1 MRLWF
6 ALGALLALGS
16 TSSVAL
22 GQTAQDLA
30 GLWRRLPAGESGEK
44 FYRLAATGDDV
55 LEGALLN
62 PPEGLDCRVSLRL
75 SGKKLTGAGTWVE
88 GEHEAAAR
96 WELTIDGPGKA
107 SGRLE
112 WLDWS
117 EGTVYERGWEPHRFE
132 LVRRVGLVVEGD
144 GQAEEPFGDPIDA
157 VEPLAGGWAGLGGA
171 WSLEATGRGRA
182 RLVPVGHGDGRTV
195 DLEVQRGVLR
205 GTVAGLGTAVEL
217 AWSDGKLDG
226 RAAWTEGQGEVSQRG
241 WAAVT
246 FTRLRDLVRRRGRG
260 GRRRARARRLHA
272 ARRRVAARRRPVPAP
287 AARGR
292 AGRRGAQRPRR
303 RRPLPRAARGP
314 ERALGRHGQL
324 GRRRDALGAVR
335 RRRRRD
341 RPLRVGRR
349 ARGPRRQ
356 QGLGRARVQAPPPRA
371 LRASAREPNE
381 DHRPTGRSHSV
392 GSASRISTLGRR
404 RAASAPRSRP
414 GR

>member
-217 AWSDGKLDG
+217 AWSDGKLEG
-226 RAAWTEGQGEVSQRG
+226 RAGWVEGEGDMAQRG
-241 WAAVT
+241 WAALS
-246 FTRLRDLVRRRGRG
+246 FTRLRRIDGVEGAG
-260 GRRRARARRLHA
+260 A
-272 ARRRVAARRRPVPAP
+272 AAEPAP
-287 AARGR
+287 GDAA
-292 AGRRGAQRPRR
+292 
-303 RRPLPRAARGP
+303 PLDGVW
-314 ERALGRHGQL
+314 
-324 GRRRDALGAVR
+324 RRDDGLFLRLQPEGEQVVGVLSGRDGAVR
-335 RRRRRD
+335 CRVRLEARSGRWVGTANWDGVETRWELSAAAGGVTGRCEWVD
-341 RPLRVGRR
+341 VHEGRVVSRGWAGRVFKPLR
-349 ARGPRRQ
+349 
-356 QGLGRARVQAPPPRA
+356 RV
-371 LRASAREPNE
+371 
-381 DHRPTGRSHSV
+381 H
-392 GSASRISTLGRR
+392 
-404 RAASAPRSRP
+404 
-414 GR
+414 